1 MHTWFHVQL
10 LIKKSW
16 MDSTYGPATALILTH
31 KIPLIKIQATK
42 ICHWIF
48 LNKLVFVE
56 MILYLTDG
64 IFETVA
70 YGVPS
75 KSQNP
80 TVLGQG
86 GSSSTQLNQTL
97 DGHAVGTIHLALTN
111 YSPFRRST
119 KNQVPYARHYN
130 LLLIRNRS

>member
-1 MHTWFHVQL
+1 
-10 LIKKSW
+10 
-16 MDSTYGPATALILTH
+16 
-31 KIPLIKIQATK
+31 
-42 ICHWIF
+42 
-48 LNKLVFVE
+48 
-56 MILYLTDG
+56 MILHLTDG

-97 DGHAVGTIHLALTN
+97 DGHAVGTIHLALTTN
-111 YSPFRRST
+111 LHFDAVQKPST
-119 KNQVPYARHYN
+119 VHAP
-130 LLLIRNRS
+130 L